1 VNKVTVPVN
10 TMLFRSQGAQVAV
23 VGAGDKVELRN
34 ITIGRD
40 YGTTLEI
47 LGGELS
53 PSDRIVVNPADSLEP
68 GQQVNIAKPAE
79 GPQQGGA
86 S

>member
-1 VNKVTVPVN
+1 
-10 TMLFRSQGAQVAV
+10 
-23 VGAGDKVELRN
+23 LRP

-47 LGGELS
+47 LGGVSLE
-53 PSDRIVVNPADSLEP
+53 DRVIINPADSLED
-68 GQQVNIAKPAE
+68 GQKVHVAADN
-79 GPQQGGA
+79 QQGEH

>member
-1 VNKVTVPVN
+1 VT
-10 TMLFRSQGAQVAV
+10 
-23 VGAGDKVELRN
+23 LRP

-47 LGGELS
+47 LGGVELG
-53 PSDRIVVNPADSLEP
+53 DRIVVNPADSLED
-68 GQQVNIAKPAE
+68 GQQVNVAPE
-79 GPQQGGA
+79 NQGGQ

>member
-1 VNKVTVPVN
+1 VT
-10 TMLFRSQGAQVAV
+10 
-23 VGAGDKVELRN
+23 LRP

-47 LGGELS
+47 LGGVD
-53 PSDRIVVNPADSLEP
+53 PSDRIIINPADSLEN
-68 GQQVNIAKPAE
+68 GQQVNVAPE
-79 GPQQGGA
+79 NRGGQT

>member
-1 VNKVTVPVN
+1 
-10 TMLFRSQGAQVAV
+10 MLFRQEGPRVAV
-23 VGAGDKVELRN
+23 VGSDNKVQLRP

-47 LGGELS
+47 LGGVSLE
-53 PSDRIVVNPADSLEP
+53 DRVIINPADSMED
-68 GQQVNIAKPAE
+68 GQKVHVAADN
-79 GPQQGGA
+79 QQGEH